1 MSFSNSNLVH
11 FFNTVNLSKTKELTK
26 INAEASILTGKLV
39 GEVLREN
46 YKQTELS
53 KKNLYVAMRNN
64 QALEEMNSN
73 LIDIGKGINTLN
85 RNVSKLTDTMKEGF
99 AELTNAQKEQ
109 TKIHKEHYDKIE
121 KEKALKEILYNMK
134 KYFSALKEMNDPISK
149 AYSAKVLLKMLE
161 EGNLKIKDLSEIKD
175 KEYYDEQISEANKII
190 GSLTEQES
198 IRLENFE
205 TLYSSYDV
213 FMNVQVEDQFPK
225 PKNLIRLKAIDHRK
239 FPKQNISKPDERD
252 YYNKDNFKELE
263 EKINENK
270 KKQKTINLIII
281 GDIIFFIFH
290 SLLLIKV
297 DFGKDHPIYQFSP
310 LFLIYITLL
319 PVLVGWK
326 IFLFSGNKKDKLKI
340 EELKN
345 LYEQNV
351 QRKKKHEEEK
361 YLQDLKENEEIE
373 KQIENEKAQLKSQNE
388 KIEKENS
395 EILNFN
401 NDLELKIKQAKE
413 AKKEFI
419 NNLQNELNSFL
430 EEHPKIQDFLP
441 KVDSKHENRAKAVD
455 QSEDEVMW

>member
-11 FFNTVNLSKTKELTK
+11 FFNTSNLAKAKELTK
-26 INAEASILTGKLV
+26 INAEASILTGKV
-39 GEVLREN
+39 VTEVLREN

-53 KKNLYVAMRNN
+53 KKSLYIAIRNN

-73 LIDIGKGINTLN
+73 LVDIGKGINILN
-85 RNVSKLTDTMKEGF
+85 RNISKMTDTMREGF
-99 AELTNAQKEQ
+99 AELTKVQKEQ
-109 TKIHKEHYDKIE
+109 TKIHKEHYDTIE

-161 EGNLKIKDLSEIKD
+161 EGNLKTKDLSEIKD

-198 IRLENFE
+198 LQLENFE

-213 FMNVQVEDQFPK
+213 FMNVQVEDHFPK
-225 PKNLIRLKAIDHRK
+225 PKILTRLKAIDHRK
-239 FPKQNISKPDERD
+239 FTKKNISKPDERD
-252 YYNKDNFKELE
+252 YYDKDNIKELE

-290 SLLLIKV
+290 LLLLIKV

-310 LFLIYITLL
+310 VFLIYMTLL
-319 PVLVGWK
+319 PILVGWK
-326 IFLFSGNKKDKLKI
+326 IFLFSGNKKDKFKL

-351 QRKKKHEEEK
+351 QRKKKNEEEK
-361 YLQDLKENEEIE
+361 YLQDLKENEEVE
-373 KQIENEKAQLKSQNE
+373 KQFENEKEQLKSHNA
-388 KIEKENS
+388 KIEKENL

-419 NNLQNELNSFL
+419 DNLQNELNSFL
-430 EEHPKIQDFLP
+430 EKHSKIQEFLP
-441 KVDSKHENRAKAVD
+441 KV
-455 QSEDEVMW
+455 